1 MRKIIYFVL
10 VGLFS
15 LSLIYLTLYT
25 KNEKVIDEK
34 AVKNFLDDSE
44 MLYKISKTWDKY
56 SFDEVENWEKNWDY
70 FYQKLSPIDGIYYFS
85 NDKNP
90 LKITK
95 TKDSKT
101 SISLWEGIFIFSLN
115 DTFNNYEINSPFLK
129 INQVQKWFFVVNNIK
144 DNYKV
149 YSYNSILNI
158 FLLDNN
164 LKEITNFQL
173 FPSLLFVYNPEYNDQ
188 VRNADLLRI
197 STIDKIYYFDAKN
210 ENKKPLVSSNIEKES
225 KELFKILNSDLEDK
239 FKIYNKLSNQV
250 ISITQSPNIN
260 WTSLIE
266 NYPFLFLNDTK
277 KDIIL
282 KNNLSQNIL
291 NFIKSS
297 NSDEKDFYQKNK
309 TLIKNSLEEM
319 KQNQATYD
327 DWLKILKNY
336 YYLSYYPSIFQ
347 NNDNILIKDKNNFTK
362 LLNEILND
370 WWNDNYVTLSD
381 IYLAYSFYWLS
392 FNSLNSYIDLYL
404 WNLISSKS
412 ISKERFWWFSFF
424 LREYLINNINSSSN
438 SLNILKY
445 MFDLTEKYYSNFK
458 GTNDQKISLLSNTF
472 YNYRKIISKL
482 NIIIVESFFV
492 KKDKWY
498 VLKDEFWWENSVQL
512 PAGILDN
519 LKFIYKVWVSN
530 LAQKK
535 DFYYKALWTA
545 ASPNIIEYYSSLM
558 KEYDSLKYKISIFE
572 DYNSYIVK
580 LNLNKE
586 NKDLKWLDY
595 NNSDNQLS
603 VSNIRNYLSQFN
615 QVDINSLNILNS
627 SSLKKD
633 WFYDVSI
640 NISQVQF
647 NFKLNPNWNTVY
659 NLTYKDPNWNV
670 VDTFIDSSLP
680 FDDKEI
686 VWTDLYASAETPK
699 DKEKYDFKNIFYNL
713 YLSPS
718 AKTNLTQNWDP
729 DIKTQTDNTPIAI
742 KLFIQRELIDKDFK
756 YIYDF
761 LPIKFNNIKVSI
773 ENWNYLINVI
783 DAEKSFNSKNTY
795 YSSLFSSDYNIKTHS
810 FTDITLKVKD
820 ENSVWDNITYKF
832 DALDISI
839 VPNSIEVRSLSS
851 KLKDIWYYID
861 TISQNYNNLAQIL
874 KIDLNL
880 KKVFIDSQSF
890 NVNFE

>member
-1 MRKIIYFVL
+1 M
-10 VGLFS
+10 
-15 LSLIYLTLYT
+15 TLYT

-44 MLYKISKTWDKY
+44 MLYKISKTGDKY
-56 SFDEVENWEKNWDY
+56 SFDEVENGEKNGDY

-101 SISLWEGIFIFSLN
+101 SISLGEGIFIFSLN

-129 INQVQKWFFVVNNIK
+129 INQVQKGFFVVNNIK

-260 WTSLIE
+260 GTSLIE

-327 DWLKILKNY
+327 DGLKILKNY

-370 WWNDNYVTLSD
+370 GGNDNYVTLSD
-381 IYLAYSFYWLS
+381 IYLAYSFYGLS

-404 WNLISSKS
+404 GNLISSKS
-412 ISKERFWWFSFF
+412 ISKERFGGFSFF

-492 KKDKWY
+492 KKDKGY
-498 VLKDEFWWENSVQL
+498 VLKDEFGGENSVQL

-519 LKFIYKVWVSN
+519 LKFIYKVGVSN

-535 DFYYKALWTA
+535 DFYYKALGTA

-586 NKDLKWLDY
+586 NKDLKGLDY

-633 WFYDVSI
+633 GFYDVSI

-647 NFKLNPNWNTVY
+647 NFKLNPNGNTVY
-659 NLTYKDPNWNV
+659 NLTYKDPNGNV

-718 AKTNLTQNWDP
+718 AKTNLTQNGDP

-773 ENWNYLINVI
+773 ENGNYLINVI

-820 ENSVWDNITYKF
+820 ENSVGDNITYKF

-851 KLKDIWYYID
+851 KLKDIGYYID